1 MSLAT
6 PQSVTI
12 NAVATDLH
20 RVEDDKASSTYQS
33 EDGTLSLKVSHQTS
47 KNRTRRM
54 IRLDKTVIAADP
66 LTAENSYQKSGV
78 YIVVDEPVF
87 GFSDADL
94 EDIVDGLT
102 LWLTSANILA
112 VLASRH

>member
-12 NAVATDLH
+12 DGVASDLN
-20 RVEDDKASSTYQS
+20 RILDDKTASKYTNS
-33 EDGTLSLKVSHQTS
+33 DGTIDLVVSHQAG

-54 IRLDKTVIAADP
+54 VRLNQTVVAADP
-66 LTAENSYQKSGV
+66 LTAVNSYQTAGV
-78 YIVVDEPVF
+78 YIVVDEPNV
-87 GFSDADL
+87 GFTDAEL
-94 EDIVDGLT
+94 EDLVDALK
-102 LWLTSANILA
+102 LWLTSDNILA

>member
-12 NAVATDLH
+12 DTVATDLH
-20 RVEDDKASSTYQS
+20 RIEEDKTSSLYQAA
-33 EDGTLSLKVSHQTS
+33 DGTLALRVSHQQS

-54 IRLDKTVIAADP
+54 VRIDETVVAADP
-66 LTAENSYQKSGV
+66 LTAENSYQKAGV
-78 YIVVDEPVF
+78 YLVIDEPAY
-87 GFSDADL
+87 GFTNAEI

-102 LWLTSANILA
+102 TWLTSANILA